1 MKIKEMY
8 VILNKDNT
16 IKKHY
21 ITTFGQASCNLNGC
35 ICLDNL
41 VGTLKNLIKSY
52 NTNNEE
58 LKRILGIKPFNKDK
72 IRTLEKKEDNL
83 YKSYYDTVF
92 SLLTVEEIN
101 KIQKQIEYNFM
112 SDNFINKMIELLES
126 KEV

>member
-1 MKIKEMY
+1 M
-8 VILNKDNT
+8 NG
-16 IKKHY
+16 Y
-21 ITTFGQASCNLNGC
+21 IC
-35 ICLDNL
+35 IDNL

-52 NTNNEE
+52 KTNNEE
-58 LKRILGIKPFNKDK
+58 LKEALDIKPFNKDK
-72 IRTLEKKEDNL
+72 VRKLEKKEDNL

-112 SDNFINKMIELLES
+112 SDDFINKMIELLES

>member
-8 VILNKDNT
+8 VIFNKDNT

-21 ITTFGQASCNLNGC
+21 ITTFGQAGCNLNGC

-52 NTNNEE
+52 KTNNEN
-58 LKRILGIKPFNKDK
+58 LKQLLNIKPLDEEKLK
-72 IRTLEKKEDNL
+72 LLEKKENNL
-83 YKSYYDTVF
+83 YKSYYDIVF
-92 SLLTVEEIN
+92 SLLTIEEIN

-112 SDNFINKMIELLES
+112 SDKFINKMVELLES
-126 KEV
+126 KKV